1 MLQKIGLALLAIL
14 TLGASVLYQRNKSL
28 KRENQR
34 LADERDRANFEARA
48 ARAREKATEQRL
60 SEQEQI
66 NEKFDKVDI
75 DPNDIK
81 VGLDE

>member
-28 KRENQR
+28 KQENR
-34 LADERDRANFEARA
+34 KLADERDLARFEARA

-60 SEQEQI
+60 AEQEQI
-66 NEKFDKVDI
+66 NDKFDSVEI
-75 DPNDIK
+75 DPKNIK
-81 VGLDE
+81 VGLDD